1 MTDSAPPSGVSLP
14 SSAAAAGSSSRS
26 GREEHV
32 WRQLSELWLS
42 FKPRMMAICRE
53 FDLYPPQVM
62 VLQTLDRPKPMR
74 EVAGFLACNSSN
86 LTGITDRLEERDLVR
101 RTSDPDDRRVKLLV
115 LTEGGQKLRGKV
127 MERME
132 VPPEAFVALDD
143 GQLDQLG
150 DLLETLN
157 RPPADG

>member
-32 WRQLSELWLS
+32 WRQLSALWLS

-74 EVAGFLACNSSN
+74 EVAGVLACNSPN
-86 LTGITDRLEERDLVR
+86 LTGITDRPEERDLVR

-115 LTEGGQKLRGKV
+115 LTEGGQELRQRV

>member
-1 MTDSAPPSGVSLP
+1 M
-14 SSAAAAGSSSRS
+14 
-26 GREEHV
+26 
-32 WRQLSELWLS
+32 S

-74 EVAGFLACNSSN
+74 EVAGVLACNSSN

-115 LTEGGQKLRGKV
+115 LTDDGQELRQRV

>member
-74 EVAGFLACNSSN
+74 EVAGVLACNSSN

-115 LTEGGQKLRGKV
+115 LTEGGQELRQRV

>member
-1 MTDSAPPSGVSLP
+1 M
-14 SSAAAAGSSSRS
+14 
-26 GREEHV
+26 
-32 WRQLSELWLS
+32 S

-74 EVAGFLACNSSN
+74 EVAGVLACNSSN

-143 GQLDQLG
+143 EQLDQLG

>member
-74 EVAGFLACNSSN
+74 EVAGVLACNSSN

-132 VPPEAFVALDD
+132 VPPEAFVALNDE
-143 GQLDQLG
+143 QLDQLG

>member
-1 MTDSAPPSGVSLP
+1 M
-14 SSAAAAGSSSRS
+14 
-26 GREEHV
+26 
-32 WRQLSELWLS
+32 S

-74 EVAGFLACNSSN
+74 EVAGVLACNSSN

-115 LTEGGQKLRGKV
+115 LTEGGQELRQRV
-127 MERME
+127 VERME
-132 VPPEAFVALDD
+132 VPPEAFMALDD

>member
-1 MTDSAPPSGVSLP
+1 M
-14 SSAAAAGSSSRS
+14 
-26 GREEHV
+26 
-32 WRQLSELWLS
+32 S

-74 EVAGFLACNSSN
+74 EVAGVLACNSSN

-143 GQLDQLG
+143 EQLDQLG

-157 RPPADG
+157 QPPADG

>member
-1 MTDSAPPSGVSLP
+1 M
-14 SSAAAAGSSSRS
+14 
-26 GREEHV
+26 
-32 WRQLSELWLS
+32 S

-74 EVAGFLACNSSN
+74 EVAGVLACNSSN

-115 LTEGGQKLRGKV
+115 LTEGGQELRQRV

>member
-1 MTDSAPPSGVSLP
+1 MIDSGPPSGVSLP

-26 GREEHV
+26 EKETRV
-32 WRQLSELWLS
+32 WQQFSEIGIS
-42 FKPRMMAICRE
+42 IRPRVMAICRE
-53 FDLYPPQVM
+53 FDLFPPQVM

-74 EVAGFLACNSSN
+74 EVAGYLACNSSN

-115 LTEGGQKLRGKV
+115 LTEGGQKLRRKV

-132 VPPEAFVALDD
+132 VPPEAFEALDD
-143 GQLDQLG
+143 EQLQQLG
-150 DLLETLN
+150 DLLEVLN
-157 RPPADG
+157 QPPADG

>member
-1 MTDSAPPSGVSLP
+1 M
-14 SSAAAAGSSSRS
+14 
-26 GREEHV
+26 
-32 WRQLSELWLS
+32 S

-74 EVAGFLACNSSN
+74 EVAGVLACNSSN

-115 LTEGGQKLRGKV
+115 LTEGGQELRGKV

-132 VPPEAFVALDD
+132 VPPEAFVALNDE
-143 GQLDQLG
+143 QLDQLG